1 MEPNQRTCNQ
11 CALSFPASKDYF
23 RPRSNNRGLEV
34 ICKSCQR
41 ENSRA
46 YEQVKISSGI
56 RRVVGRRVRLRGFLD
71 QIKLEGGCVV
81 CGYNANPA
89 ALDFDHLPGTT
100 KVATIA
106 KLFSGLTKL
115 FSGLKE
121 QLLLEEIKKCEVVCA
136 NCHRVRTATQQ
147 YTGKPSIPVDESI
160 LMRAVNLSNKR
171 KAKRGTA

>member
-1 MEPNQRTCNQ
+1 MVKSLMEPNQRTCNQ

-23 RPRSNNRGLEV
+23 RPRSNNRGLEAA
-34 ICKSCQR
+34 CKSCQR

-81 CGYNANPA
+81 CGYNAHPA
-89 ALDFDHLPGTT
+89 ALDFDHLPGKT

-106 KLFSGLTKL
+106 KL